1 MRSTKDFWGIFLD
14 WISWG
19 KEGEDF
25 ASLEDVSGEGKK
37 NKK

>member
-1 MRSTKDFWGIFLD
+1 LD

-25 ASLEDVSGEGKK
+25 VGLEEVSGEGKK
-37 NKK
+37 RKEEDEQK